1 MLQRQ
6 TFAESSVE
14 IEDGEGLS
22 LSHIFDVVKR
32 RILYFAIPFVII
44 LAIGTLITFAWPAKY
59 LSQGKI
65 LISGQEIPTD
75 LVKPTVSTLSNER
88 ISYIQQRIMTRDN
101 LLALSKKFNL
111 SMGWQGLVSGSEIVD
126 FIRERTQI
134 RPSEV
139 TLTGERKQAIAFTV
153 GFEYENPQIATRVAN
168 ELVTMILNED
178 VRTRTNFAS
187 ETTKFLEKEVKRLED
202 QLSSI
207 NNEIADRQKS
217 MFVGAGDPSDDA
229 RNLAALKA
237 QLAVKSAVFSETH
250 PDIRALK
257 RQIEALE
264 KVTGPLPAPKGGAV
278 SDADAVQKDVIAGNT
293 NPQGIDTLLT
303 QRIGTRQE
311 LNAATQ
317 KLAAA
322 RLGESLER
330 GQHSERLEV
339 LEQPTLPKKPTSPN
353 RPKIFAIVF
362 AFALMA
368 GGGLLASAEML
379 NPAIRRSTD
388 LYSLVDSHLVVL
400 IPHISTDDELHR
412 KKSRRMYVAGAV
424 ATIVIIGL
432 IAVFFILPPI
442 DTLFDKIMQM
452 ILR

>member
-6 TFAESSVE
+6 AFAESSLE
-14 IEDGEGLS
+14 HEDGQGLS
-22 LSHIFDVVKR
+22 LTHIFDVLKR
-32 RILYFAIPFVII
+32 RILYFVVPFLTI
-44 LAIGTLITFAWPAKY
+44 LAIGTVVTFAWPAKY

-65 LISGQEIPTD
+65 LISSQEIPTD

-88 ISYIQQRIMTRDN
+88 ISYIQQRTMTRDN

-111 SMGWQGLVSGSEIVD
+111 NMGWQGLVSGSEIVD
-126 FIRERTQI
+126 FIRERTLI
-134 RPSEV
+134 KPVEV
-139 TLTGERKQAIAFTV
+139 TLTGERKQAIAFSV

-168 ELVTMILNED
+168 EMVTMILNED

-202 QLSSI
+202 QLGSV
-207 NNEIADRQKS
+207 NNEIAERQKS
-217 MFVGAGDPSDDA
+217 MLGGGGDPTDDA
-229 RNLAALKA
+229 RSLANLRA
-237 QLAVKSAVFSETH
+237 QLALKSAVYSETH

-257 RQIEALE
+257 RQIEAME
-264 KVTGPLPAPKGGAV
+264 KVAGPPPSAKGGAA
-278 SDADAVQKDVIAGNT
+278 SDADAVQKDIVAGNT
-293 NPQGIDTLLT
+293 NALGIDTLLT

-311 LNAATQ
+311 LNVATQ

-322 RLGESLER
+322 RLGENLER

-368 GGGLLASAEML
+368 GGGLLAGAEML

-388 LYSLVDSHLVVL
+388 LYSLVESHLVVL
-400 IPHISTDDELHR
+400 IPHISTDEEVHR
-412 KKSRRMYVAGAV
+412 KKHRRMYMAGAL
-424 ATIVIIGL
+424 ATMIVIGL
-432 IAVFFILPPI
+432 IAVFFVLPPI
-442 DTLFDKIMQM
+442 DTLFDKVMQM
-452 ILR
+452 LLR

>member
-6 TFAESSVE
+6 TYAEPTVE
-14 IEDGEGLS
+14 QEDGQGLS
-22 LSHIFDVVKR
+22 LSYIFDVLKR
-32 RILYFAIPFVII
+32 RILYFVIPFFAI
-44 LAIGTLITFAWPAKY
+44 LAIGMVVTFAWPAKY

-65 LISGQEIPTD
+65 LISSQEIPTD

-88 ISYIQQRIMTRDN
+88 ISYIQQRTMTRDN

-111 SMGWQGLVSGSEIVD
+111 NMGWQGLVSGSEIVD
-126 FIRERTQI
+126 FIRERTLI
-134 RPSEV
+134 KPVEV
-139 TLTGERKQAIAFTV
+139 TLNTERKQAIAFSV

-202 QLSSI
+202 QLGSI
-207 NNEIADRQKS
+207 NNEIAERQKG
-217 MFVGAGDPSDDA
+217 MIGGITDPTDDA
-229 RNLAALKA
+229 RNLATLKA
-237 QLAVKSAVFSETH
+237 QLAVKSAVYSETH

-264 KVTGPLPAPKGGAV
+264 KIAGPQPPKAG
-278 SDADAVQKDVIAGNT
+278 ADAEPGQKDIIAN
-293 NPQGIDTLLT
+293 NPNAVGIDTLLT

-311 LNAATQ
+311 LNVATQ

-322 RLGESLER
+322 RLGENLER

-368 GGGLLASAEML
+368 GGGLLAGAEML

-388 LYSLVDSHLVVL
+388 LYSLVDSHLIVL
-400 IPHISTDDELHR
+400 IPHIFTDEEVHR
-412 KKSRRMYVAGAV
+412 KKHRRMYIAGVSAGV
-424 ATIVIIGL
+424 LVIGL
-432 IAVFFILPPI
+432 IAVFFVLPPI
-442 DTLFDKIMQM
+442 DTLFDKVMQM
-452 ILR
+452 LLR